1 MKRFQ
6 FGLDGV
12 LGYRQQVLEG
22 RQNEYAKAVH
32 QVQEQQSRLEAVQV
46 KYQQMNA
53 QFRKE
58 AAQGMTAADAIGFE
72 NGLRVLEMEIAR
84 ETATLQKLQREAEEK
99 QNRVRQAHMDATVLE
114 RLKEKQQD
122 AYRKE
127 VQKNDERLI
136 DELVSAERAVRR
148 G

>member
-58 AAQGMTAADAIGFE
+58 AAQGMTAATS
-72 NGLRVLEMEIAR
+72 L
-84 ETATLQKLQREAEEK
+84 
-99 QNRVRQAHMDATVLE
+99 
-114 RLKEKQQD
+114 
-122 AYRKE
+122 
-127 VQKNDERLI
+127 
-136 DELVSAERAVRR
+136 
-148 G
+148 